1 MLTLQQQ
8 QHFES
13 NGYVVLDQL
22 FSDAQMAALK
32 NAATDIVEQFDPDS
46 TRSIF
51 STHSEFT
58 DRDQY
63 FLTSDDK
70 VRCFFEEDAF
80 APDGYLRQ
88 PKHLSINKIA
98 HALHV
103 HNPAFKAFSTASIIA
118 ELANDVGVEQPEIRQ
133 SIYIIKQPK
142 IGGEIR
148 WHQDATYFYTDPIS
162 VVTFWFAIEDAS
174 LSNGCLQVAKS
185 GGDFP
190 LKEQFTRAE
199 DDQTELH
206 TLHNSPWPGEEE
218 AVALEVKAGSL
229 VIFNGLLP
237 HFSAANL
244 SDRSRNAFTLH
255 ITSATSHYDVRNWL
269 RAAPVKLG

>member
-1 MLTLQQQ
+1 M
-8 QHFES
+8 
-13 NGYVVLDQL
+13 
-22 FSDAQMAALK
+22 
-32 NAATDIVEQFDPDS
+32 
-46 TRSIF
+46 
-51 STHSEFT
+51 
-58 DRDQY
+58 
-63 FLTSDDK
+63 
-70 VRCFFEEDAF
+70 
-80 APDGYLRQ
+80 
-88 PKHLSINKIA
+88 
-98 HALHV
+98 
-103 HNPAFKAFSTASIIA
+103 
-118 ELANDVGVEQPEIRQ
+118 
-133 SIYIIKQPK
+133 
-142 IGGEIR
+142 
-148 WHQDATYFYTDPIS
+148 
-162 VVTFWFAIEDAS
+162 VTFWFAIEDAS

-255 ITSATSHYDVRNWL
+255 ITSATSHYDMRNWL